1 MIKHRIIDILK
12 TFSKKDIRR
21 FREYLNSPFF
31 NKSKK
36 IINCY
41 KYLISFHPDYT
52 SKNLTTENFYL
63 KTGNKTGYNKS
74 TIDNLMSDLSYQ
86 AENYLMYINIQN
98 KEVKSK
104 DFLIDELFKR
114 NLNKLIE
121 TNIGKVQSLLKKNNE
136 MDAVFY
142 FNSYKIIT
150 DELNHN
156 LINKAKSGKSIIN
169 DYVDKLSERGMYL
182 TCLFITEMIRE
193 RDNLLAMNKTFDINK
208 ESNFVFGFFEEMD
221 FEKVLKFLISYSK
234 KENLSIVFRI
244 YYNLYM
250 AFSSFENEKYYR
262 NYKVLFFRNL
272 NIFSTDEKRFH
283 LSRLIRYC
291 KNKSLDLKISYK
303 YENELLKL
311 YNYVLTNGYYR
322 SSVTKYL
329 PVELFRIVLHLGL
342 KLKRYKW
349 TKEFIIKYI
358 KELHPDRRDNMIYF
372 SFAKLNFSKRAFPK
386 VLENLHNIELNHF
399 MLKVDLRN
407 LLLMTYYELKEFES
421 ALSLV
426 DSYNHFLKYDKTL
439 SKAEKT
445 TAKNFVNIVH
455 KLILHRTTSRYKY
468 IIDVENVKDLPLK
481 NWIEEKILQF
491 DKFQIRN
498 SKF

>member
-1 MIKHRIIDILK
+1 MINHRIIDILK
-12 TFSKKDIRR
+12 TFSDKDIRR

-36 IINCY
+36 IINGY
-41 KYLISFHPDYT
+41 KFLISFHPDYT
-52 SKNLTTENFYL
+52 SKNLTTENIYL
-63 KTGNKTGYNKS
+63 EAGNKTGYNKS
-74 TIDNLMSDLSYQ
+74 TIDNLLSDLSYQ
-86 AENYLMYINIQN
+86 AENYLMYVNIQN

-221 FEKVLKFLISYSK
+221 FEKVLKFLISNSK
-234 KENLSIVFRI
+234 KVNLSIVFRI

-250 AFSSFENEKYYR
+250 AFSSIENEKYYR

-272 NIFSTDEKRFH
+272 NIFSIDEKRFH

-291 KNKSLDLKISYK
+291 KNKSSDVKISHK

-311 YNYVLTNGYYR
+311 YNYVLAKGYYR
-322 SSVTKYL
+322 SSVTNYL
-329 PVELFRIVLHLGL
+329 PVELFRTVLHLGL
-342 KLKRYKW
+342 KLKRYTW
-349 TKEFIIKYI
+349 TMNFINKFT
-358 KELHPDRRDNMIYF
+358 KELHPERSDSMFHF
-372 SFAKLNFSKRAFPK
+372 SLAELCFSKKLFSR
-386 VLENLHNIELNHF
+386 VLKHIHNIELNHF

-407 LLLMTYYELKEFES
+407 LMLMTYYDLNEFES

-426 DSYNHFLKYDKTL
+426 DSYKHFLKYDKTL
-439 SKAEKT
+439 SKSEKKRAEDFINILQKMILYKT
-445 TAKNFVNIVH
+445 DPDYRDKVNFEIE
-455 KLILHRTTSRYKY
+455 ISEELHS
-468 IIDVENVKDLPLK
+468 K
-481 NWIEEKILQF
+481 NWIEEKILQL
-491 DKFQIRN
+491 KKIG
-498 SKF
+498 